1 MALFIYGTKAFTSFK
16 GYFGQKEEC
25 PNCHK
30 VYKKGF
36 TKVSRWAHIDYIPL
50 FPVGSSYIRFCPVCG
65 NGDVIKS
72 KEAKEIMAA
81 PTDPEPQDITVY
93 AKHILANKPQG
104 FLATDTSYEVWI
116 KDNISGEEMCLATN
130 STKDYIKSIKKNRGI
145 KNIQIIDVQ

>member
-1 MALFIYGTKAFTSFK
+1 ME
-16 GYFGQKEEC
+16 QKRSLVL
-25 PNCHK
+25 K
-30 VYKKGF
+30 DILDKKKNVQIG
-36 TKVSRWAHIDYIPL
+36 
-50 FPVGSSYIRFCPVCG
+50 G